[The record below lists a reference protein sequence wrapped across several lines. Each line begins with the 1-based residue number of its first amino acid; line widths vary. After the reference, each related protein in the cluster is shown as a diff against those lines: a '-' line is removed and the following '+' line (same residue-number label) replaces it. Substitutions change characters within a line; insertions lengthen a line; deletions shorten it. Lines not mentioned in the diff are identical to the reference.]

1 MTITSY
7 TKLGAGLAAIT
18 FAVDQGHKWWMLGP
32 FNIAERQ
39 PVRVAPFFDLVLA
52 WNRGV
57 SYGWFATSSQT
68 GRWILVAVM
77 ASIVAVLAV
86 WLARA
91 TDRLTALSLGLLIGG
106 ALGNMLDRI
115 IHGAVADFFF
125 FHVGSFQWYVFNLA
139 DVAIVAGVAG
149 LLYSSW
155 KIGGHSGEAS
165 AAE

>member
-1 MTITSY
+1 MSLLPY
-7 TKLGAGLAAIT
+7 TKLGVWAAAAT

-68 GRWILVAVM
+68 GRWILVALM
-77 ASIVAVLAV
+77 ATIVAVLAV
-86 WLARA
+86 WLFRA
-91 TDRLTALSLGLLIGG
+91 TDRISGLSLGFLIGG
-106 ALGNMLDRI
+106 ALGNILDRI
-115 IHGAVADFFF
+115 VHGAVADFFF

-155 KIGGHSGEAS
+155 RIGGPSGEATT
-165 AAE
+165 AE

>member
-1 MTITSY
+1 
-7 TKLGAGLAAIT
+7 
-18 FAVDQGHKWWMLGP
+18 MLGP

-39 PVRVAPFFDLVLA
+39 PVRVAPFMDLVLA

-57 SYGWFATSSQT
+57 SYGWFASSSQT

-77 ASIVAVLAV
+77 AAIVSVLAF
-86 WLARA
+86 WLVRA
-91 TDRLTALSLGLLIGG
+91 TDRFSALCLGLLIGG
-106 ALGNMLDRI
+106 ALGNILDRI
-115 IHGAVADFFF
+115 LHGAVADFFF

-155 KIGGHSGEAS
+155 RTGGQTGEAS
-165 AAE
+165 TAE

>member
-1 MTITSY
+1 
-7 TKLGAGLAAIT
+7 
-18 FAVDQGHKWWMLGP
+18 MLGP

-68 GRWILVAVM
+68 GRWILVALM
-77 ASIVAVLAV
+77 ATIVAVLAV
-86 WLARA
+86 WLFRA
-91 TDRLTALSLGLLIGG
+91 TDRISGLSLGFLIGG
-106 ALGNMLDRI
+106 ALGNILDRI
-115 IHGAVADFFF
+115 VHGAVADFFF

-155 KIGGHSGEAS
+155 RIGGPSGEATT
-165 AAE
+165 AE